1 MSQLSRLIEDARKTR
16 RVNDIFNFQPVAA
29 VTRGSQPSAAGGSQ
43 PSVESLL
50 GSLAELESMLFCE
63 PSLTAALPLDELT
76 SELENIAR
84 AL

>member
-16 RVNDIFNFQPVAA
+16 RVNDIFNFQPVA
-29 VTRGSQPSAAGGSQ
+29 VVPRGSQP
-43 PSVESLL
+43 PVESLL
-50 GSLAELESMLFCE
+50 GCLAELESMLFCD

-84 AL
+84 EL